1 MALTYGCVG
10 REMHRQYTTC
20 IVENFVI
27 VCQGIQRYTKARSI
41 LFCAHTAKAHG
52 PGRIWTT
59 STKEALYTANST
71 AEAHYAVC

>member
-52 PGRIWTT
+52 DGIILGCTT
-59 STKEALYTANST
+59 ATKEALYTANST
-71 AEAHYAVC
+71 AEAH